1 MSTADASLIAAASR
15 RRRWAYSLIGKA
27 ASPRPSYG
35 SQAWLDLPEGSA
47 EKVAAVVVAAEC
59 WAVDGD
65 DILERLRRELSDQ
78 HDAEDRLRR
87 EQFDATVVPLV
98 TALALRPHIGT
109 TYAER
114 RARELA
120 DALKPRPGDFLGRQR
135 RSVQGPGDAA

>member
-65 DILERLRRELSDQ
+65 DPEARLHRQLEDERRAFK
-78 HDAEDRLRR
+78 DAEDADYQARAV
-87 EQFDATVVPLV
+87 E
-98 TALALRPHIGT
+98 H
-109 TYAER
+109 
-114 RARELA
+114 RARWRHLSVAAPPRYAGQTVRPLEDIGADYTAELA
-120 DALKPRPGDFLGRQR
+120 EQGRTAR
-135 RSVQGPGDAA
+135 